1 MRMPSSIPMASTS
14 SIPACESKW
23 VPIAITAPPPSRSSM
38 VMIMAVVAFSSFGRP
53 WSSMS
58 ASIDWR
64 SKPKNVAVGV
74 NHGAFVLAPFGVLRH
89 VNLSSD
95 G

>member
-1 MRMPSSIPMASTS
+1 MPG
-14 SIPACESKW
+14 CESKW
-23 VPIAITAPPPSRSSM
+23 VRIAITAPP
-38 VMIMAVVAFSSFGRP
+38 VMIMAVIAFSSFGRP
-53 WSSMS
+53 SSSTS

-74 NHGAFVLAPFGVLRH
+74 SYGAFVLAPFGVLRH

-95 G
+95 C